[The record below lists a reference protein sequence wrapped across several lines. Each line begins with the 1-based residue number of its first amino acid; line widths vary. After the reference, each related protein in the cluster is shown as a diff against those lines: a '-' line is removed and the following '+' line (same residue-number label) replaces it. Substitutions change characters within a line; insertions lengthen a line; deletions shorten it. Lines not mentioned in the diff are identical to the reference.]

1 MTRFGLTDEQKLL
14 QETARKFFQHWFSRE
29 RIRAFVTKPSFD
41 RRCWAEMSQQGWL
54 GVLVPEPFGGAGLGV
69 ADIFPILEEAGR
81 FLVPLPLV
89 ESAVTAPLL
98 LEHQVDQR
106 AAGRSLEAIAGG
118 KSMASVALFEE
129 ADMVE
134 PISISV
140 RSHSEGEEFVLNGE
154 KPLVAFGADA
164 DLIIVLARSSLGKTD
179 LDGLTLFAVPVGVA
193 GLKADTTPVTDV
205 TYRFAKLRFDAVRV
219 PFGNVIGEVDGAAEL
234 LMSMIRKARVALCA
248 EILGGCQKVL
258 EMCVEYSK
266 QRVQFGRPIG
276 SFQAIKHRLADMY
289 LKAEN
294 ARSAAYAAAK
304 IVDGG
309 IKDDPMPEVAKAI
322 CNDAYRYI
330 TTEGIQVHGGI
341 GFTWEHDLHLYFKR
355 ALRYRNTLGT
365 SPQLMYDIGLKLTS
379 SGSFSDILTSNR

>member
-1 MTRFGLTDEQKLL
+1 
-14 QETARKFFQHWFSRE
+14 
-29 RIRAFVTKPSFD
+29 
-41 RRCWAEMSQQGWL
+41 
-54 GVLVPEPFGGAGLGV
+54 
-69 ADIFPILEEAGR
+69 
-81 FLVPLPLV
+81 
-89 ESAVTAPLL
+89 
-98 LEHQVDQR
+98 
-106 AAGRSLEAIAGG
+106 
-118 KSMASVALFEE
+118 
-129 ADMVE
+129 
-134 PISISV
+134 
-140 RSHSEGEEFVLNGE
+140 
-154 KPLVAFGADA
+154 
-164 DLIIVLARSSLGKTD
+164 
-179 LDGLTLFAVPVGVA
+179 
-193 GLKADTTPVTDV
+193 
-205 TYRFAKLRFDAVRV
+205 
-219 PFGNVIGEVDGAAEL
+219 
-234 LMSMIRKARVALCA
+234 MSMIRKARVALCA